1 MQTAGFHQVNLIYS
15 NLDTVRAE
23 VLAEV
28 QNVQNH
34 VLDAV
39 TNQPSTNSPQIQTA
53 NAVVQ
58 DPQMAS
64 IVTLIS
70 NLTSTVASL
79 EQQVNS
85 SGRGGRGGSGGRGGE
100 VVEVEVVVEVKVAV
114 EVEYPAALVL
124 IQDGTEPTSGF
135 TVDPTVHVTI
145 LVNNALTVIPAIAL
159 MIPSKIV

>member
-70 NLTSTVASL
+70 NLTLTVVSL
-79 EQQVNS
+79 QQQVNS
-85 SGRGGRGGSGGRGGE
+85 GGRGGRGGCGGRGGHRGRGSSIFD
-100 VVEVEVVVEVKVAV
+100 
-114 EVEYPAALVL
+114 PHLRWNR
-124 IQDGTEPTSGF
+124 TN
-135 TVDPTVHVTI
+135 VDF
-145 LVNNALTVIPAIAL
+145 
-159 MIPSKIV
+159 